1 MRKWRSKGGQVNYL
15 VRCALAGMGVLTL
28 LSPVSAG
35 ELEPA
40 DAMIASSLIESM
52 GGLAADESPRV
63 SVDERGVVTHVAA
76 PRGRSM
82 AVAGVSPEDG
92 KEQRA
97 LAFVETQA
105 QALGIASERVGLKVH
120 AITTTPERSYVRI
133 RQQYDGIPVHGAEI
147 VLQLQPDGT
156 VKSFLSDIMTDT
168 AAFDS
173 DPSATVPGLDR
184 AAASEF
190 ARAAANRL
198 LEKAR
203 EDYEADIAYALESGE
218 IDAETAQEHLARA
231 NASVVEFSDEGQ
243 VLIYSPHVIG
253 APGENA
259 LVWAFKVR
267 DTEGMMIPVEVIV
280 DADTGDIAHLNP
292 LAARAINRRL
302 YDNKLDGD
310 PGIPYATLRR
320 TEASGPVTIFQTIH
334 FIDFNAHWDILGY
347 THEYFYDNHGWDAMD
362 GVGSTIYSYM
372 RWQLES
378 NAFYVNGIMKFG
390 TNGYAVSDDVVAH
403 EYMHGVLHNLV
414 GLGYSGETGAINESL
429 CDVWGEFIDWSC
441 PVLGNDDAAKRWKLA
456 ETTAG
461 GIQRNMKNPPAKDQP
476 DTYLGTFWYFGG
488 DNDTFVHTNSGVG
501 NKLAYLLTDGDS
513 FNGRTIDGMGEGI
526 VRDLYWESLQLMPQY
541 PVYNDLCQLLLD
553 AGDNLSMSQAQI
565 DNIQIACEAVEID

>member
-1 MRKWRSKGGQVNYL
+1 
-15 VRCALAGMGVLTL
+15 MGVLTL

-52 GGLAADESPRV
+52 GGLPADESPRV

-97 LAFVETQA
+97 LAFVETHA
-105 QALGIASERVGLKVH
+105 QALGIASGRVGLKVH
-120 AITTTPERSYVRI
+120 AISTTPERSYVRV

-147 VLQLQPDGT
+147 VMQLQPEGT

-184 AAASEF
+184 PAASEF

-203 EDYEADIAYALESGE
+203 EDYEADIADALESGE

-243 VLIYSPHVIG
+243 VLIYAPHVIG

-267 DTEGMMIPVEVIV
+267 DTEGIMSPVQVFV
-280 DADTGDIAHLNP
+280 AADTGELTHVNP
-292 LAARAINRRL
+292 LAAHAINRRL

-334 FIDFNAHWDILGY
+334 FVDFNAHWDILGY
-347 THEYFYDNHGWDAMD
+347 TYDYFNDNHAWDAMD
-362 GVGSTIYSYM
+362 GVGGTIYSYM
-372 RWQLES
+372 RWQLEP
-378 NAFYVNGIMKFG
+378 NAFYSFDDDLMKFG
-390 TNGYAVSDDVVAH
+390 TNGFAVSDDLVGH
-403 EYMHGVLHNLV
+403 EFTHGVLWHIAELSYV
-414 GLGYSGETGAINESL
+414 LESGTLHETLA
-429 CDVWGEFIDWSC
+429 DMWGEFVDWSC
-441 PVLGNDDAAKRWKLA
+441 PVLGNDQAAKKWKVG
-456 ETTAG
+456 ETTATG
-461 GIQRNMKNPPAKDQP
+461 VFRNMKNPPAKDHP
-476 DTYLGTFWYFGG
+476 DRYQGTYWYFFPSGPLT
-488 DNDTFVHTNSGVG
+488 DEEWWEANDIFVHTNSGVG
-501 NKLAYLLTDGDS
+501 NKLAYLLTDGDT
-513 FNGRTIDGMGEGI
+513 FNGETINGMGETV
-526 VRDLYWESLQLMPQY
+526 VRNLYWEAVQLMPTNLGY
-541 PVYNDLCQLLLD
+541 HDFFQLLLD
-553 AGDNLSMSQAQI
+553 AADNLGMTTAQI
-565 DNIQIACEAVEID
+565 NNIQSAGAAVAID